1 MSTRETQRG
10 ESIEVRSPPATA
22 FLPSVQLPD
31 FASPQGRTSR
41 PVEEQAL
48 PLVRDYDENHAGEE
62 GIEQRQGGDW
72 KKSEGSRSGLMTH
85 SLSEVNNQ
93 SGKLEDSLTVL
104 EVLHDMQSRLR
115 FDMNRSQIL
124 EFCLLS
130 SSLVVDS
137 NFFEQDVKQLII
149 DAWNAQTSV
158 AQLRDIRFV
167 MSKSEPVVL
176 IRQGVILVS
185 FDPIK
190 AVISCSKSFV
200 IIPEGAD
207 EVLEPLKRRL
217 ASAQNDTKL
226 NSIPFEFSCL
236 EAILITLAALKKR
249 DVNHCL
255 QEGKTILRLVRRK
268 MSSRLLNKILALK
281 KKLSETYESVVGCVN
296 ALEEVQDS
304 DTLMSLMYLTQI
316 NHNPQSFL
324 EALRQES
331 WNTDE
336 VELLLDSYSQD
347 LSAMAS
353 QLNLLDQEIES
364 TEALLKL
371 KLDTARNT
379 LIKVDV
385 SFGIASLWLTACSLI
400 SGYYGM
406 NLQSGHQADVDNPLG
421 GSGPSAMWLEVTI
434 ISSVGCICLIA
445 CSLVSLWCCGLF
457 RS

>member
-1 MSTRETQRG
+1 MSSSG
-10 ESIEVRSPPATA
+10 EAEGIEARSMPIVA

-31 FASPQGRTSR
+31 FTSPQARAAR
-41 PVEEQAL
+41 PPGEQDIPLMGYEEANE
-48 PLVRDYDENHAGEE
+48 DEAEAE
-62 GIEQRQGGDW
+62 WQGGSRRRPQGDQ
-72 KKSEGSRSGLMTH
+72 SEPKILPEISNH
-85 SLSEVNNQ
+85 SNKV
-93 SGKLEDSLTVL
+93 EDCLTVL
-104 EVLHDMQSRLR
+104 EVLHDMQSHIR
-115 FDMNRSQIL
+115 FDVNRSQIL

-137 NFFEQDVKQLII
+137 TVFEQDLKQLVIN
-149 DAWNAQTSV
+149 AWNAQTSV
-158 AQLRDIRFV
+158 VQLRDIRFV
-167 MSKSEPVVL
+167 MSKSEPVIL

-190 AVISCSKSFV
+190 AVISCRKSFV

-217 ASAQNDTKL
+217 AAVQNDSKL
-226 NSIPFEFSCL
+226 NSIPFEFGCL

-255 QEGKTILRLVRRK
+255 QEGKTILRLVRKK

-281 KKLSETYESVVGCVN
+281 KKLSEIYESVVGCVN

-304 DTLMSLMYLTQI
+304 DTQMALMYLTQI
-316 NHNPQSFL
+316 NNNPKGFL
-324 EALRQES
+324 EALRQGS

-364 TEALLKL
+364 TEALMKL

-406 NLQSGHQADVDNPLG
+406 NLQSGHQNDMDHPLG
-421 GSGPSAMWLEVTI
+421 ESGPSTMWLEVTI
-434 ISSVGCICLIA
+434 ISSVGCIFMIA
-445 CSLVSLWCCGLF
+445 TSLVSLWCCGLF